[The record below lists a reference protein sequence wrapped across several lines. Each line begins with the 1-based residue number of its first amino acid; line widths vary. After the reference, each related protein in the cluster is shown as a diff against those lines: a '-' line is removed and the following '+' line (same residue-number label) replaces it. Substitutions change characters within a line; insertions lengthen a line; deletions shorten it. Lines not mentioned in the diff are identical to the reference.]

1 MERVKYIISFTINTG
16 IPLCCSATLEHALT
30 FCSSSEPADDTIF
43 LTFYL
48 VFTVC
53 FFDNLIADIILESV
67 FLCVL
72 TGVTFQ
78 VSVLTGVTFQVS
90 VLTGVTFQVSAFY
103 TSTHIT

>member
-53 FFDNLIADIILESV
+53 FFDNLIVDIILESV
-67 FLCVL
+67 FLCPYWSYISGKCILHKYAHNL
-72 TGVTFQ
+72 TNARIFST
-78 VSVLTGVTFQVS
+78 
-90 VLTGVTFQVSAFY
+90 AFNFF
-103 TSTHIT
+103 TIFS